1 MSALVGARG
10 AGEQGQW
17 PLELPQVCKCK
28 IGRGGSVAAHAVS
41 CNIAGLANEKHEE
54 VRSCWEDTM
63 RMLRANQLVSGEFAP
78 FGSGDGRRVDGLI
91 SGVPG
96 LPRETGLDYAITAVT
111 SLGGAAAGA
120 QAALGAATEKE
131 KEKRRGKL
139 AGRRM
144 DLDMQTAGFGFLP
157 VVHESTGAL
166 GREAHDALLAPLLL
180 RLQQDDDLK
189 KEARAALERVGDLP
203 WNARSVRSFFLR
215 RVGVVIA
222 KYVGSQLARAKWRG
236 REALRCAERAASSAV
251 LQRRPSGLAGPQRVV
266 QAAPPQPLRAASSS

>member
-1 MSALVGARG
+1 MHSYP
-10 AGEQGQW
+10 W
-17 PLELPQVCKCK
+17 
-28 IGRGGSVAAHAVS
+28 
-41 CNIAGLANEKHEE
+41 
-54 VRSCWEDTM
+54 
-63 RMLRANQLVSGEFAP
+63 
-78 FGSGDGRRVDGLI
+78 
-91 SGVPG
+91 
-96 LPRETGLDYAITAVT
+96 
-111 SLGGAAAGA
+111 
-120 QAALGAATEKE
+120 ATEKE

-144 DLDMQTAGFGFLP
+144 DLDMQPAGFGFLP

-189 KEARAALERVGDLP
+189 KEARAALERGGDLP
-203 WNARSVRSFFLR
+203 WNARSCARSVRSFFLR